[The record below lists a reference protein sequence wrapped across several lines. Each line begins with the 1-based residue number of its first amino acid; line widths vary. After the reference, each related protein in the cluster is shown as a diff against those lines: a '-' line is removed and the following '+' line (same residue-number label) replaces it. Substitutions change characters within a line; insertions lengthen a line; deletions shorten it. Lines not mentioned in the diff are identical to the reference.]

1 MHSRIF
7 QFSSEPLTE
16 DDYITE
22 FDLDEWFVGKIA
34 DCAVESSSREYD
46 LEWLASFIEPH
57 GAVVDQEKGVVY
69 FPKGFKASYFKK
81 KFKEFKKSAD
91 ELTLEVFAGIESD
104 GDFKMYLLKSLIED
118 KFGFYIYI
126 EYLHLQTLDNFIRK
140 LEEDTT
146 YYIGGV
152 IDYHA

>member
-22 FDLDEWFVGKIA
+22 FDLDEWFVGTIA
-34 DCAVESSSREYD
+34 DYAVESNSREYD

-57 GAVVDQEKGVVY
+57 GAVVDQEKGAVY
-69 FPKGFKASYFKK
+69 FPKGFKTAYFKK
-81 KFKEFKKSAD
+81 RFKEFKKLAD

-104 GDFKMYLLKSLIED
+104 GDFKIYLELLIED
-118 KFGFYIYI
+118 KFGFYIYT
-126 EYLHLQTLDNFIRK
+126 EYLQTLDDFIRK
-140 LEEDTT
+140 LEEGST
-146 YYIGGV
+146 YYIGTI